1 MSDIERRA
9 YETQKYL
16 QESETKDIQDY
27 KNGDDETKQNLWN
40 IYISRLL
47 QGHRWDSQT
56 HEPELINFS
65 DFRKNNKYSKV
76 EDNLDRFLPGII
88 EFLQD
93 YYGDEGNPLEII
105 FILDEQA
112 KKYLE
117 VHGNL
122 ANNSQAVGNVIDGNN
137 VKKNKTSKIEGV
149 DLSSEELAEK
159 IGDLFYDSLA
169 SFLSSLGEELS
180 KGNNGLKQVGEYLKT
195 ASNHIMNAWRIC
207 LPYVGEGF
215 PNLKHSTEIK
225 GLNISRE
232 ELIKN
237 LGKLTNEALIEF
249 LLNLSKK
256 IHIDGIAD
264 EGRGRKKLSNEL
276 FETAKNLELAGNT
289 LKKNV

>member
-1 MSDIERRA
+1 MSDIEKRA

-16 QESETKDIQDY
+16 KKSETQDIQDY
-27 KNGDDETKQNLWN
+27 KNWDDETRQNLWN

-56 HEPELINFS
+56 HEPEFINFS
-65 DFRKNNKYSKV
+65 DFRKNNKYFKF
-76 EDNLDRFLPGII
+76 EDNLDRFLPWII

-93 YYGDEGNPLEII
+93 YYWDEWNPLEII

-117 VHGNL
+117 IHWIL
-122 ANNSQAVGNVIDGNN
+122 SNNSQAIWSVINWSN
-137 VKKNKTSKIEGV
+137 VKKNKTSEIDWV
-149 DLSSEELAEK
+149 DLSSEELSEK
-159 IGDLFYDSLA
+159 IWDLFYDSLA
-169 SFLSSLGEELS
+169 SFLSSLWEELS
-180 KGNNGLKQVGEYLKT
+180 QDNELKQVWEYLKI

-207 LPYVGEGF
+207 LPYVWEWF

-225 GLNISRE
+225 WLNISRE

-237 LGKLTNEALIEF
+237 LWNLTNEALKEF

-256 IHIDGIAD
+256 IHKDWIAD
-264 EGRGRKKLSNEL
+264 EWRWRKKLSNEL
-276 FETAKNLELAGNT
+276 FETAKNLELAWNT
-289 LKKNV
+289 LRKNV